1 MKTRAIIGAV
11 GVLVKNARGMSP
23 YDAKVKGT

>member
-1 MKTRAIIGAV
+1 VKVEDLIKA
-11 GVLVKNARGMSP
+11 VKNARGMSP